1 MHQCHM
7 PYHSGLVEIS
17 PSLEAPVCQAGDQ
30 LELTCSLSG
39 TFLRWQFTAVRE
51 SGVPETYMRT
61 VSSGGTGGVSS
72 PFIINSTIEITF
84 VRLSTQPL
92 TSRMTISSV
101 SEGLNGVRVNCIDVA
116 ISESAATTIR
126 IIGGR

>member
-1 MHQCHM
+1 M

-17 PSLEAPVCQAGDQ
+17 PPPEAPVCQAGDQ

-61 VSSGGTGGVSS
+61 VSSGGVSS

-101 SEGLNGVRVNCIDVA
+101 TEGLNGVRVNCIDVA

>member
-1 MHQCHM
+1 M

-17 PSLEAPVCQAGDQ
+17 PSPEAPVCQAGDQ

-51 SGVPETYMRT
+51 SGVPETYVRT
-61 VSSGGTGGVSS
+61 VSSGGTTGVVSS

-101 SEGLNGVRVNCIDVA
+101 SEGLNGVQVNCIDVA